1 MNYYINLVNEIDST
15 VNARHLLGFM
25 LLKHDILSRL
35 PLSTFRKEIGI
46 FKAGFRPCDEKMWE
60 SNAKSFGL

>member
-1 MNYYINLVNEIDST
+1 MNYYIKLVNEIDST

-35 PLSTFRKEIGI
+35 PLSTFRKEIKI
-46 FKAGFRPCDEKMWE
+46 FKAELRPCDVELWE